1 MSTSAPVDVGDLV
14 TAVYRETGER
24 GIQSV
29 LHALTATAT
38 ATATAALHT
47 GSRWPADPIAWV

>member
-38 ATATAALHT
+38 AALHT